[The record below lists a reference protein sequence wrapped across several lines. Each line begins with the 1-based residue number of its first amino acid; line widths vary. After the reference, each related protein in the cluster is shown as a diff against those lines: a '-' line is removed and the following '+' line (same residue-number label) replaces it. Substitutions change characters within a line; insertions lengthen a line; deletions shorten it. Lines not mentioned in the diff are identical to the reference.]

1 MSSIFGLFYYYE
13 RQRISLPLLNV
24 RAEASIKEL
33 AAQVKLTQTY
43 GNDAAFPIEA
53 TYLFPIPARAA
64 VCGFVMIKQDGTKV
78 VGCVQEKQDARKT
91 YDAAVAQGKQASLM
105 EQQTPDVF
113 QVSVGNIPSNEQ
125 VQVELVYATELSEDE
140 ENDSI
145 RFHLPVHVGTRYGQA
160 PNATTSSTNAVFVS
174 ASSKTPFLSIAAT
187 VEATAPIAKIGCP
200 SHSVSTELGP
210 DPSLPNFKEL
220 PFSNYARVSLS
231 SDSALDKDFVLT
243 IKSAGLDAPRCIAEL
258 HPSPTH
264 DTVAMTL
271 TLVPRFKL
279 PDLARQEFIFL
290 VDRSGSMEGKRISAA
305 RKALVIMLR
314 SLPHKDSHFQ
324 IMSFGSG
331 CTALWSAGSK
341 PYNQATLE
349 EATKHV
355 DTMTANFGGTEIR
368 VALQKCFEGRRLDR
382 PTSVFV
388 LTDGEAW
395 DLKAVLNEIKTSVVR
410 APEDAPVRVSV
421 LGIGGS
427 VSTAMCEGIARVGN
441 GTCMLVGEQEAS
453 FTGKIARLL
462 KAARTPVISG
472 ISVDWGRPIAQPV
485 ANSTSAIV
493 AQAEDEFEMV
503 EDEKTQTTPLNIFDE
518 TVDPL
523 HVDKTPAPPPPPVV
537 LSPPPMV
544 QQAPFKIR
552 NLFPGIRLNLY
563 AILQG
568 GTIPNS
574 VTLRGATPEGAQIE
588 LYIPV
593 TLSHLHNVPEAPP
606 AVHAL
611 AARKMIQ
618 DLEDGQHDLAKT
630 LAIPDDT
637 DLLARTVKA
646 SIVRLGKTYSISSS
660 HTSFVAVD
668 ESQLAEE
675 SEALFMER
683 PIPLPPVQT
692 MWSRGGRTKQTARLS
707 TGGKAPRKQLATMA
721 ARKVAAPQP
730 VFLDLE
736 VEVEEDEDEDEE
748 DQDNFIDKEDEDDD
762 AQTGPPAKK
771 RQRLE
776 TDPLEALARLQAF
789 NGCFSLEVLTIV
801 KLSADV
807 SVVRALIPT
816 GASDEVVATLLGMAF
831 LSTKLGEDVERDSWE
846 GMYEKA
852 KEYVQEALS
861 GMGVDVEVLE
871 AEVAKLLA

>member
-1 MSSIFGLFYYYE
+1 
-13 RQRISLPLLNV
+13 
-24 RAEASIKEL
+24 
-33 AAQVKLTQTY
+33 
-43 GNDAAFPIEA
+43 
-53 TYLFPIPARAA
+53 
-64 VCGFVMIKQDGTKV
+64 
-78 VGCVQEKQDARKT
+78 
-91 YDAAVAQGKQASLM
+91 
-105 EQQTPDVF
+105 
-113 QVSVGNIPSNEQ
+113 
-125 VQVELVYATELSEDE
+125 
-140 ENDSI
+140 
-145 RFHLPVHVGTRYGQA
+145 
-160 PNATTSSTNAVFVS
+160 
-174 ASSKTPFLSIAAT
+174 
-187 VEATAPIAKIGCP
+187 
-200 SHSVSTELGP
+200 
-210 DPSLPNFKEL
+210 
-220 PFSNYARVSLS
+220 
-231 SDSALDKDFVLT
+231 
-243 IKSAGLDAPRCIAEL
+243 
-258 HPSPTH
+258 
-264 DTVAMTL
+264 
-271 TLVPRFKL
+271 
-279 PDLARQEFIFL
+279 
-290 VDRSGSMEGKRISAA
+290 
-305 RKALVIMLR
+305 
-314 SLPHKDSHFQ
+314 
-324 IMSFGSG
+324 
-331 CTALWSAGSK
+331 
-341 PYNQATLE
+341 
-349 EATKHV
+349 
-355 DTMTANFGGTEIR
+355 
-368 VALQKCFEGRRLDR
+368 
-382 PTSVFV
+382 
-388 LTDGEAW
+388 
-395 DLKAVLNEIKTSVVR
+395 
-410 APEDAPVRVSV
+410 
-421 LGIGGS
+421 
-427 VSTAMCEGIARVGN
+427 
-441 GTCMLVGEQEAS
+441 MLVGEQEAS

-485 ANSTSAIV
+485 ANSTSAMV
-493 AQAEDEFEMV
+493 AQAEDVFEMV

-523 HVDKTPAPPPPPVV
+523 HVDKTPAPPPSPVV

-568 GTIPNS
+568 TYGLAKDNLSLTSIKIGGTIPNS

-588 LYIPV
+588 LSIPV

-630 LAIPDDT
+630 RAIPDDM